1 MFSEHVQSR
10 VEARDAT
17 RRKVL
22 AAAERLFRAQGFAA
36 TTVRQIAADAGVSAG
51 SVMAVGDKDAL
62 LVAVFDEWIGAV
74 HRARGEGGELPDSP
88 GEAVMALFE
97 PFIVYFA
104 QDPGLSRE
112 YSSIIVRGT
121 HESAIFAEL
130 ALALV
135 AEIENVL
142 AGTGLDRAEA
152 ARRARIVYFAYL
164 GIVMTA
170 GNQAAVGGS
179 PLEQL
184 REVISFALSG
194 TADGNH

>member
-1 MFSEHVQSR
+1 MFTERVRSR

-17 RRKVL
+17 RQKVL
-22 AAAERLFRAQGFAA
+22 SAAEKLFRAQGFAA
-36 TTVRQIAADAGVSAG
+36 TTIRQIAASAEVSTG

-62 LVAVFDEWIGAV
+62 LVAVFDDWIAAV
-74 HRARGEGGELPDSP
+74 HRARGTRHDLPDAP

-97 PFIVYFA
+97 PFLVYFA

-121 HESAIFAEL
+121 HESAIFADL
-130 ALALV
+130 AVTLV

-170 GNQAAVGGS
+170 GNQAAIGGS

-184 REVISFALSG
+184 REVIDFAL
-194 TADGNH
+194 HRPV